1 MAEEEIGLGVPTL
14 LRTKARIVGV
24 VSSNKVCFLL
34 NERARVARMS
44 NLSTSLT
51 CHARVHNLV
60 SLLVRRLQP
69 HEKVHL
75 HGERIDTVDLVD
87 SLSGLLPI
95 SLPTLVGSNLLYQC
109 LRSSDAKREK
119 RAT

>member
-1 MAEEEIGLGVPTL
+1 MQE
-14 LRTKARIVGV
+14 
-24 VSSNKVCFLL
+24 F
-34 NERARVARMS
+34 M
-44 NLSTSLT
+44 STSLT

-60 SLLVRRLQP
+60 SLLVRKLQP
-69 HEKVHL
+69 FHEKVHL
-75 HGERIDTVDLVD
+75 HGECIDTVDLVD